1 MTTPRK
7 GLTRRAALAG
17 LAGIGGLA
25 VTADEAA
32 QAQPPQ
38 PPTFFE
44 KVPTKGKAGPGLEP
58 VDLAMLEIM
67 DRHGIPGAALAV
79 AKDGR
84 LLLAKGYG
92 WANVAGRTPV
102 EPDTLFGLTS
112 LSKPLTAVA
121 VLKLV
126 EQGKLGLDDRVFDIV
141 DVQPPT
147 GARVDRALKT
157 ITVRQCLNH
166 SGGWDRTVSGDP
178 ANWEPQICRAYRVP
192 PPLTAPQLISFC
204 ESLPLNFK
212 PGTQQ
217 KYSNVGYVI
226 LGEVVAK
233 VSGRSYGRFVT
244 EDVLRPMG
252 IRRAGLHAFEGR
264 YLAGEALRYLAG
276 TLVALP
282 APLLPMISAAG
293 GWSGSAVDM
302 ARFLTN
308 LDGSRGEPV
317 LGEKTRRLMIE
328 PPPAP
333 LKPRAN
339 GTWAGL
345 GWDSVVVKD
354 KAFGYFKDGSFQ
366 GMRAF
371 MKRLPTGV
379 NWVLLYNASMEFDPQ
394 DMRVAANA
402 VGEVHQLVEGL
413 DKYPDIDLFKE
424 YP

>member
-1 MTTPRK
+1 MSIPRK

-17 LAGIGGLA
+17 LAGVGGLA

-32 QAQPPQ
+32 RAQPPQ
-38 PPTFFE
+38 PPTSFE
-44 KVPTKGKAGPGLEP
+44 KVPITGKAGPGLEP
-58 VDLAMLEIM
+58 LDPAMLAIM

-79 AKDGR
+79 AKDGK

-92 WANVAGRTPV
+92 WANVASRTPV

-126 EQGKLGLDDRVFDIV
+126 EQGKLGLDDRVFDVV
-141 DVQPPT
+141 DVPPPG
-147 GARVDRALKT
+147 GARVDRALKAV
-157 ITVRQCLNH
+157 TVRQCLNH
-166 SGGWDRTVSGDP
+166 SGGWDRSVSGDP

-192 PPLTAPQLISFC
+192 PPLTAQQLISFC
-204 ESLPLNFK
+204 EGLPLNFK

-226 LGEVVAK
+226 LGEVVAQAS
-233 VSGRSYGRFVT
+233 VRSYGRFVT
-244 EDVLRPMG
+244 EEVLKPMG
-252 IRRAGLHAFEGR
+252 IKRAGLHAFEGR

-282 APLLPMISAAG
+282 APLLPMVAAAG

-354 KAFGYFKDGSFQ
+354 KAFGYFKDGSYQ

-394 DMRVAANA
+394 DMRVAANT

-413 DKYPDIDLFKE
+413 GKYPDVDLFQE